1 MLANRR
7 TMRARA
13 PSFRSR
19 STAFRNLEISP
30 MMAPRKRLV
39 AGTAIALAI
48 ALVAGAVFL
57 VRQVFFGPTT
67 ITAYFPT
74 ATAIYPGD
82 EVRVSGVK
90 VGSIESIKPEGTQ
103 TKMTL
108 SVDRGVPIPA
118 DAKAVIVAQNLVAA
132 RYVQLTPA
140 YRNNQGP
147 KMADGAVIPS
157 ERTAVPVEWDEVK
170 TQLMRLSTDLGPQTG
185 VSGTSVSRFIDS
197 AANAMGGNGDKLRQ
211 TLAQLSGVAR
221 VFAEGSGN
229 IVDIIKN
236 LQIFVTALRDSK
248 QQIVLF
254 QNRLA
259 SLSSVL
265 DDSRSDLDGALTNL
279 STAIGEVQRFV
290 AGSRSETT
298 EQVQR
303 LGSLLQILVDNK
315 MSVENILH
323 ITPNAIANFGNI
335 YYPNGGSVTGA
346 FALSNF
352 SNPVWWF
359 CGLIGGVAN
368 TTAPE
373 TAKLCAQYLGPALR
387 LLNVNQIPLPIN
399 AYLRPAPSPDKVIY
413 TDPKLAPGGAGP
425 GDAPEPPP
433 TVSAYTGQGDIPP
446 PPGWGAP
453 PGPPGL
459 YMPQPHAAAT
469 PSPALFPGAPIP
481 GPPGVISN
489 VPAGPPSVEN
499 MLLPPTPAAAPP
511 GPPLPAEAGAPS

>member
-1 MLANRR
+1 
-7 TMRARA
+7 
-13 PSFRSR
+13 
-19 STAFRNLEISP
+19 
-30 MMAPRKRLV
+30 MMATRKPLV

-48 ALVAGAVFL
+48 ALIAGAAFL
-57 VRQVFFGPTT
+57 VHRVFFGPNT
-67 ITAYFPT
+67 ITAFFPT
-74 ATAIYPGD
+74 ATSIYPGD

-90 VGSIESIKPEGTQ
+90 VGTIESIKPEGTQ

-108 SVDRGVPIPA
+108 KVDRNVPIPA

-157 ERTAVPVEWDEVK
+157 DRTAIPVEWDEVK
-170 TQLMRLSTDLGPQTG
+170 TQLMRLSTELGPQAG

-211 TLAQLSGVAR
+211 TLSQLSGVAR

-236 LQIFVTALRDSK
+236 LQIFVSALRDSK
-248 QQIVLF
+248 QQIVMF

-259 SLSSVL
+259 SLSSVIN
-265 DDSRSDLDGALTNL
+265 DSRSSLDAALTNL

-290 AGSRSETT
+290 AGSRNETSEQIQKLADLT
-298 EQVQR
+298 
-303 LGSLLQILVDNK
+303 QILVDNQ
-315 MSVENILH
+315 MALQNVLH
-323 ITPNAIANFGNI
+323 IAPNAIANFNNI

-346 FALSNF
+346 FSLSNF
-352 SNPVWWF
+352 SNPVWFF

-399 AYLRPAPSPDKVIY
+399 PYLRPAPDPDRLIY

-433 TVSAYTGQGDIPP
+433 TVSAYTGR
-446 PPGWGAP
+446 
-453 PGPPGL
+453 
-459 YMPQPHAAAT
+459 AT
-469 PSPALFPGAPIP
+469 SHRPRDGTRLPARRDCMRRTT
-481 GPPGVISN
+481 
-489 VPAGPPSVEN
+489 
-499 MLLPPTPAAAPP
+499 MLLRRRRRRCSRARRFRGRPMCRRTCPRGRRPSRTCCSRRRRAAPP
-511 GPPLPAEAGAPS
+511 GPPLPAEVGAPS